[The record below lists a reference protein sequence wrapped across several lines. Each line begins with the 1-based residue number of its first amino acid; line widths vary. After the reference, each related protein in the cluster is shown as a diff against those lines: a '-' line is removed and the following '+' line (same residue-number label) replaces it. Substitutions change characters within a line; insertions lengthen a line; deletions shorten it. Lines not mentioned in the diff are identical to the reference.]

1 MGLGKITPRASSS
14 RGGTTSRFMP
24 RRASAA
30 KSIAGKLYEEAMALE
45 HNDVNARPPV
55 LRPSSFPLCS
65 VLVYKD
71 LMQGSY
77 EGRFERS
84 LSAGGGF
91 FTSVGTAAHTNIQFY
106 IGKTGKVYG
115 HWKCINHL
123 CMEFHKSR
131 DKWKT
136 VVVKGKSVRKKVEG
150 KPTREFSCDNVC
162 PSCKYD
168 MEYVELTV
176 KHKRVE
182 GHIDCVIM
190 LDHKRKRIW
199 VADYKT
205 CNTKK
210 VVAGRQKLPAR
221 EHLRQIPSYC
231 HILEKEYGYTVEG
244 FSLIYICRDNPYQ
257 FYEHSETWTDAWRK
271 KAAKEFKLERLR
283 YKAGIRSWLD
293 RDPTEAIANK
303 PCKSIAHYN
312 SEMAFY
318 DPCPMLDVCFEKKS
332 LKSALSILADRYP
345 YTDKQI
351 KKLLPRLSV

>member
-1 MGLGKITPRASSS
+1 MALRKMSPKAAVTQS
-14 RGGTTSRFMP
+14 RYA
-24 RRASAA
+24 RRSTAA
-30 KSIAGKLYEEAMALE
+30 KSIAGKLYEQAMDTDHL
-45 HNDVNARPPV
+45 DLNARPPV

-71 LMQGSY
+71 LMQGAS

-84 LSAGGGF
+84 MSAGGGF

-115 HWKCINHL
+115 HWKCINNL
-123 CMEFHKSR
+123 CPEFHKAR

-136 VVVKGKSVRKKVEG
+136 VEVKGKKVRKVEYG

-162 PSCKYD
+162 PECKYD

-176 KHKRVE
+176 KHKKVE

-190 LDHKRKRIW
+190 LDHKKKRIW

-210 VVAGRQKLPAR
+210 VVAGRSKLPAR

-231 HILEKEYGYTVEG
+231 HILEQEYGYIVEG

-257 FYEHSETWTDAWRK
+257 FYEHAETWTPAWRE
-271 KAAKEFKLERLR
+271 KAAREFKLERLR
-283 YKAGIRSWLD
+283 YKAGLHSWLD
-293 RDPTEAIANK
+293 RDPTEAIKNK
-303 PCKSIAHYN
+303 PCKSISHYN

-332 LKSALSILADRYP
+332 LKAALRILADRYP
-345 YTDKQI
+345 YTEKQV